1 MDFNKKEMPI
11 QGFAGFGGGATSA
24 AFRSSA
30 SGAKYVDEVFY
41 STPYTGNDGAQSFST
56 GVNMSKGGLL
66 WVKRSSA
73 SENHYLFDSER
84 KSGSNFK
91 SIYSDLNSAEDTR
104 AWGIS
109 FDNNGHSFDD
119 NDNAINN
126 DGDEYV
132 NWTFRKKEKFFDVQT
147 YTGNGSNQ
155 NISHDLGCVPGFVAV
170 KCTSTGSTYWSTW
183 HRSIPDEYMILSE
196 NNAAAAAGATRSVTN
211 SHYQIFGSWPDEGQ
225 NGREYVVY
233 LWAGGAS
240 AATTATSVD
249 FDGVGD
255 KISIANHSDYVL
267 ANSAYT
273 MEFWVYKN
281 ADTPDDFDC
290 WAAKG
295 SNNNNTREWAIESMS
310 DQTIDWFYTQNYNG
324 SSWVIKENISGGPIP
339 TNEWVHIALERD
351 VTAGGSSSRM
361 SFYVNG
367 KRTYKG
373 AAGTG
378 GNTGLN
384 DGTDPLCIAGFADA
398 NNQFESNVKI
408 SNFRLVKGTAIYNAP
423 SFKVPTSPLTSISNT
438 RLLCCQNSTV
448 TGATTDQGT
457 TISSSGDPSV
467 STATPFDDPDG
478 FGFGEDEDQ
487 QIITTGSYLG
497 DGQTVGPEIYL
508 GWEPQ
513 WIMLKRADSTG
524 DWGIFDT
531 MRGLPVGGS
540 DYYLRPNLNNDSA
553 TAGQTIELTPTG
565 FKLRYGQT
573 ISNLDG
579 AEMVY
584 VAIRR
589 PDALVGKPAEAG
601 TDAFAIDLDGTNSGN
616 PSWVSGFPVD
626 MSFIKDRSGT
636 TYDWFLS
643 SRLTQGNYISMM
655 SNAVQA
661 SNAVYMYDYINGW
674 GNYSSASSITSWM
687 WKRGKGYT
695 TTVYRG
701 GGTAGQ
707 VVNHDLNAVPKM
719 IWVKRITGSV
729 EGWSVYHVGLNGGT
743 NPSHYNLKLDETA
756 VEEDTESRWYDTAPT
771 STYFQIGDSSRVNGS
786 DDLFMA
792 MLFTDVTGFS
802 KCGYYDGSNSE
813 QTITTGFQP
822 RFVIIKC
829 TTNAEDWYLLDTERG
844 WGSGNDKVLRPN
856 LQNAQYDNDLGAP
869 TSTGFTLTVDNGSN
883 ASGRKYVYYAHA

>member
-73 SENHYLFDSER
+73 TENHYLFDSER

-147 YTGNGSNQ
+147 YTGNQTNGRQ
-155 NISHDLGCVPGFVAV
+155 ISHNLGCVPGCIMV
-170 KCTSTGSTYWSTW
+170 KRTDGGTDDWMVYHRGNADTSNAGNYWLT
-183 HRSIPDEYMILSE
+183 L
-196 NNAAAAAGATRSVTN
+196 NTNAAKGNSDRFYDLEPTATYFTVSDHETVNTN
-211 SHYQIFGSWPDEGQ
+211 SY
-225 NGREYVVY
+225 EYVAY
-233 LWAGGAS
+233 LFAGGAS
-240 AATTATSVD
+240 TAATARSVHFDGTTDELSVSDSAD
-249 FDGVGD
+249 FDYGSGD
-255 KISIANHSDYVL
+255 FTLELWINPNVYDHSQKL
-267 ANSAYT
+267 IHAHTS
-273 MEFWVYKN
+273 
-281 ADTPDDFDC
+281 
-290 WAAKG
+290 G
-295 SNNNNTREWAIESMS
+295 SNYGPCNLFFDNSGTNMLTLYASSNN
-310 DQTIDWFYTQNYNG
+310 
-324 SSWVIKENISGGPIP
+324 SSFDVASGTEFGIIP
-339 TNEWVHIALERD
+339 AKSWTHIAVAREGNNIRMFKNGIN
-351 VTAGGSSSRM
+351 VATISHSGSMMNPTGTFDIGARNGLYH
-361 SFYVNG
+361 FNG
-367 KRTYKG
+367 K
-373 AAGTG
+373 
-378 GNTGLN
+378 
-384 DGTDPLCIAGFADA
+384 
-398 NNQFESNVKI
+398 V
-408 SNFRLVKGTAIYNAP
+408 SNFRVVKGTAVYTT
-423 SFKVPTSPLTSISNT
+423 SFRPPTEPLTNITNT
-438 RLLCCQNSTV
+438 VLLCCNNSSSTTGSTV
-448 TGATTDQGT
+448 VPSG
-457 TISSSGDPSV
+457 SSITANGDPTV
-467 STATPFDDPDG
+467 STDNPFDDPDG
-478 FGFGEDEDQ
+478 FAFGEDEDQ
-487 QIITTGSYLG
+487 QIITTGSYIG

-513 WIMLKRADSTG
+513 WIMLKRTDSTG

-531 MRGLPVGGS
+531 MRGIPTGGS
-540 DYYLRPNLNNDSA
+540 DYYLKPNSNNDSA
-553 TAGQTIELTPTG
+553 TGGQTIELTPTG

-802 KCGYYDGSNSE
+802 KCGYYDGQNSE
-813 QTITTGFQP
+813 KTITTGFQP

-856 LQNAQYDNDLGAP
+856 LENAQYNNDLGAP